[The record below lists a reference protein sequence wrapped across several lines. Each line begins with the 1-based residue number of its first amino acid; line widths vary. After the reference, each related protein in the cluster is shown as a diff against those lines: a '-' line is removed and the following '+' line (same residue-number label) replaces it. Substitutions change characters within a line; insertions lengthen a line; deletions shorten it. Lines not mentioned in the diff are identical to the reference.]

1 MPLMAVAFPILPGK
15 TAEWRA
21 FMDELDGP
29 RHAEFIE
36 SRRKAGVHERTF
48 LQSTPMGDLVIVT
61 LEGDDPEHAFA
72 QMMSTDDAFTK
83 WFAERGAA
91 VHGLDPAVPLTG
103 APSELV
109 ADTDPCGR
117 RRVTTASLQGQDEGP
132 LASTGGSSRGVAKDA
147 EARVPSPR
155 PYALSSHPRL
165 TGEDHDER
173 TTGDADRSRLRDD
186 RRRR

>member
-15 TAEWRA
+15 TPEWRA
-21 FMDELDGP
+21 FMAELDGP

-72 QMMSTDDAFTK
+72 QMMSADDAFAK

-91 VHGLDPAVPLTG
+91 VHGLDPTTTPTG
-103 APSELV
+103 ALSELV
-109 ADTDPCGR
+109 ADT
-117 RRVTTASLQGQDEGP
+117 EP
-132 LASTGGSSRGVAKDA
+132 LAVRRWLARHRNPGSDRGAARFGGRPLRTLGL
-147 EARVPSPR
+147 R
-155 PYALSSHPRL
+155 PYAL
-165 TGEDHDER
+165 R
-173 TTGDADRSRLRDD
+173 TIRAPTRRSRCRANA
-186 RRRR
+186 R